1 MSLLRFRNENT
12 LTYAS
17 VMKTPQP
24 SFTRIVRES
33 GTTLVVTMGLYLVPE
48 QSPVASLL
56 GNNSYR
62 QVMGP
67 RRKPCGTILAH
78 GTTIMELLRAVPI
91 YSHPV
96 ATNALALCSYTLV
109 YDRAVHTKVAAVWAT
124 YHCAVSAGV
133 SGLHVHPTHV
143 S

>member
-1 MSLLRFRNENT
+1 MIT

-24 SFTRIVRES
+24 SFSRIVRES

-48 QSPVASLL
+48 QRPVASLL
-56 GNNSYR
+56 GNSYR

-67 RRKPCGTILAH
+67 RRMPCGTILAH

-96 ATNALALCSYTLV
+96 ATNAPAGAIELY
-109 YDRAVHTKVAAVWAT
+109 VAPAGYKYSPEIDSLSDTAT
-124 YHCAVSAGV
+124 
-133 SGLHVHPTHV
+133 
-143 S
+143 